1 MDAQLSPAVGLIS
14 AYRFAND
21 GSGRK
26 LDPASL
32 DQELANPDG
41 WVWLH
46 FGLADQRCRDWLSR
60 TSLIS
65 EAARE
70 ILLDTDEH
78 IRLDLYGGEIVGVLP
93 DLHQEFA
100 DEDADDLVRLHFVST
115 DRLFISARRRPLH
128 SIEKTRRAIDA
139 GRMFPT
145 SLSFIEGFVDHFA
158 DVIERFCA
166 TLGDQLD
173 KIENQVLHDEV
184 QVDDQRMSL
193 GKVRLRSIATRRQL
207 SQIRSL
213 FHRLE
218 TRADVQAKPSAVVLR
233 SLAQKFDAIDYE
245 LSALYERARLLQDEI
260 TGRTAAITNR
270 RLYTLSVLSA
280 CLLPATLVTG
290 FFGMNTKDMPFQTGD
305 GGTWYAAVA
314 VVAAGAFTYWML
326 RRTDAL

>member
-1 MDAQLSPAVGLIS
+1 MDAQLSPSVGLIS
-14 AYRFAND
+14 AYRFAKD

-26 LDPASL
+26 LDPTSL
-32 DQELANPDG
+32 DQELANADG

-60 TSLIS
+60 TPLIS

-70 ILLDTDEH
+70 TLLDTDEH
-78 IRLDLYGGEIVGVLP
+78 IRLDLYGDEVIGVLP

-100 DEDADDLVRLHFVST
+100 DEDGDDLVRLHFVST
-115 DRLFISARRRPLH
+115 ERLFISARRRPLH

-139 GRMFPT
+139 GRLFPT
-145 SLSFIEGFVDHFA
+145 TLSFIEGYVDHFA
-158 DVIERFCA
+158 DVIDKFCA

-173 KIENQVLHDEV
+173 KVENQILHDEV
-184 QVDDQRMSL
+184 GVDDQRMAL
-193 GKVRLRSIATRRQL
+193 GKTRLRAIATRRQL

-218 TRADVQAKPSAVVLR
+218 VRTDIQTKPAAMVLR
-233 SLAQKFDAIDYE
+233 SLGQKFDALDYE

-260 TGRTAAITNR
+260 SGRMTAITNR
-270 RLYTLSVLSA
+270 RLFTLSALSA

-290 FFGMNTKDMPFQTGD
+290 FFGMNTKDMPFQNGD

-314 VVAAGAFTYWML
+314 VVLAGAFTYWVL

>member
-78 IRLDLYGGEIVGVLP
+78 IRLDFYGNEIVGVLP

-314 VVAAGAFTYWML
+314 VIAAGAFTYWML

>member
-32 DQELANPDG
+32 DQELTNPDG

-78 IRLDLYGGEIVGVLP
+78 IRLDFYGNEIVGVLP

-314 VVAAGAFTYWML
+314 VIAAGAFTYWML